1 MQRREL
7 SGRLVVL
14 ALLSALVT
22 PGRAAEPPKSISLKS
37 QRTVGAIDRV
47 EAAMEVGGDLKLSS
61 EWKVEK
67 LKLQG
72 QATLCYDERTLEFPQ
87 EPKGKLQ
94 SIRYYD
100 KATAAFTVGNDN
112 GNARLR
118 DGRRWIGVEI
128 DDAKPEKITLFSPHG
143 TLNGDEWELL
153 DIMAD
158 SLMIDRLL
166 PDKPVAVGQSWK
178 HSDAVIATL
187 CGLDRVTRNDVQSV
201 LSSVK
206 EEVARMEL
214 SGKVEGTEYGL
225 ATAIELKAKYRFEMK
240 AGRITWLGLLLKQKR
255 EEGPVVPGVD
265 VVARVQ
271 ATVTPVKE
279 SANLT
284 DAALKGFPLT
294 PTEELNNIAY
304 DCQDGSWQLVHDR
317 NWRVTTQTGDM
328 ATLRMADEGK
338 TLVQCRVSTLAQ
350 AAKNNGQITLADFQ
364 ADIQRA
370 LDKSFGQFVQAKQ
383 SSNTADYRVYR
394 VVVQGKASDVP
405 IRWIYYLIADKLG
418 RQAVLVF
425 DLKEESLE
433 HFGSADEQLVNSLRF
448 LDRKVAAKPE
458 SQEKKGGAEH

>member
-1 MQRREL
+1 MQRIEI
-7 SGRLVVL
+7 SSCWAVL

-22 PGRAAEPPKSISLKS
+22 PGWTAEPPKTISLKS
-37 QRTVGAIDRV
+37 QRTAGAIDRV
-47 EAAMEVGGDLKLSS
+47 EAGMELGGDMKLSS

-94 SIRYYD
+94 SVRYYD
-100 KATAAFTVGNDN
+100 KATAAFTVGSDN
-112 GNARLR
+112 GSARLR
-118 DGRRWIGVEI
+118 DGRRCIGVEI
-128 DDAKPEKITLFSPHG
+128 DDAKPEKIALFSPHG
-143 TLNGDEWELL
+143 MLNDDEWVLL
-153 DIMAD
+153 DLMAD

-166 PDKPVAVGQSWK
+166 PDNPVAVGQSWK

-206 EEVARMEL
+206 DEVARMEL
-214 SGKVEGTEYGL
+214 SGRVEGTEDGL
-225 ATAIELKAKYRFEMK
+225 ATTIELKAKYRFEVK
-240 AGRITWLGLLLKQKR
+240 AGRITWIGLLVKQKR
-255 EEGPVVPGVD
+255 DAGQVVPGLD

-279 SANLT
+279 SAYLT
-284 DAALKGFPLT
+284 DAALKGLPLT
-294 PTEELNNIAY
+294 ATEELNNIAY

-338 TLVQCRVSTLAQ
+338 TLAQCKISALAQ
-350 AAKNNGQITLADFQ
+350 TAKSNGQVTLADFQ

-394 VVVQGKASDVP
+394 VVVQGKASGVP

-433 HFGSADEQLVNSLRF
+433 RFGSAEEQLVNSFRF

-458 SQEKKGGAEH
+458 SQEKKGGAER